1 MARWGYCNPLDPI
14 FAMPVNNT
22 PLAPPVEVR
31 LTKETIDYL
40 DQRIKEAVQGG
51 ISSAI
56 TEETAKLFWAAGL
69 NVLQEQA
76 STHAGRFVIGGLWGL
91 IRKLSMFLLLGGIVY
106 AIGGWAAL
114 IKLWNILFTSGT

>member
-1 MARWGYCNPLDPI
+1 
-14 FAMPVNNT
+14 MPAHNT

-40 DQRIKEAVQGG
+40 DQRIKEAVQTG

-56 TEETAKLFWAAGL
+56 TEETAKLFWSAGL

-114 IKLWNILFTSGT
+114 IKLWNVLFTSGA